1 MAELI
6 KAFSEDEA
14 KKILEKYL
22 EDNHYKANR
31 ILIENLWSYTES
43 PFYSA
48 HAWVQKNGREWGDT
62 YRFHIHANGEVSMFR
77 EEKTEE
83 EEDPADYGC

>member
-48 HAWVQKNGREWGDT
+48 HAWVQKNGREWG
-62 YRFHIHANGEVSMFR
+62 
-77 EEKTEE
+77 
-83 EEDPADYGC
+83 